1 MSPPPTAFSGT
12 IFIIVFLQTAHYQI
26 AIDQHCPVVYLV
38 PTHHTAGIRHPPE
51 QMNATTTVI
60 LLFAVVLIAI
70 VPGFKILAF
79 FNDLVPVLPPN
90 ASLLHFL
97 FYLIVVFGVFTLAMA
112 STMLYA
118 DAVFPFVMLSFAEIL
133 RRSTDEKL
141 KKKIR

>member
-38 PTHHTAGIRHPPE
+38 PTHHTAE
-51 QMNATTTVI
+51 MNATTTVI